1 MGCRPGVE
9 WSLRS
14 PPGNSS
20 RPRIVLIVDDHADT
34 REIYSMY
41 FAAQG
46 MRVLGASDGVTA
58 IRMAVASRPDV
69 VVTDQYLPL
78 IDGSEATGRRSDFGA
93 R

>member
-1 MGCRPGVE
+1 
-9 WSLRS
+9 
-14 PPGNSS
+14 
-20 RPRIVLIVDDHADT
+20 
-34 REIYSMY
+34 MY

-78 IDGSEATGRRSDFGA
+78 IDGSEATGRRSDIGA